1 MNLNQIVQ
9 KTEAIGKEI
18 IEKNLENKEIS
29 LEGQNPI
36 QHKKKVNSK
45 TNTQN
50 SKAVHQEE
58 KIQINKEEKNEK
70 KISNKIIVNESI
82 KEETQEKLIEIM
94 QKESQRS
101 KKSIKEE
108 KKYEEKEMKK
118 QESTF
123 SFTGKPTEINI
134 KLPRIEQNVIDSEKK
149 LILTVWIIKVNEGLH
164 LAINSQIIINAG
176 GYVNSLRK
184 ACDGITYFGNEEQ
197 YNAELI

>member
-123 SFTGKPTEINI
+123 SFTGKQTEINI

-149 LILTVWIIKVNEGLH
+149 LILTV
-164 LAINSQIIINAG
+164 
-176 GYVNSLRK
+176 
-184 ACDGITYFGNEEQ
+184 
-197 YNAELI
+197 